1 MEIAQEVENLCQLR
15 GVNGFIDCTHVRIS
29 STIKGDRDFYNR
41 KGYPFDASSS
51 LFAIHFFYIVMVWS
65 LPVLSLR

>member
-15 GVNGFIDCTHVRIS
+15 GVISFIDGTYIRL
-29 STIKGDRDFYNR
+29 STAIKGDRDFYNR
-41 KGYPFDASSS
+41 KGYPSMQVQVYFN
-51 LFAIHFFYIVMVWS
+51 IVMVWG